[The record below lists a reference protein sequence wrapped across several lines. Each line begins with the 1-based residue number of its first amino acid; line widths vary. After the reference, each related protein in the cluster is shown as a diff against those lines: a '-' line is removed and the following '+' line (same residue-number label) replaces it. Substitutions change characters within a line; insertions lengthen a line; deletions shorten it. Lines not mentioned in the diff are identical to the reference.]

1 MSTPEY
7 IICMEC
13 ETPVYE
19 FTWKEGE
26 VVEAECF
33 ACGNDNPE
41 QFITEE
47 DYEAFRAHAH
57 RTDRPIAELMGTRHR

>member
-47 DYEAFRAHAH
+47 DYEAL
-57 RTDRPIAELMGTRHR
+57 TGAE